1 MNSSV
6 FVSGKAPEGWNEF
19 LSSSP
24 FGTFY
29 QTSFYADYAEKDSGL
44 KPLFLQAT
52 SDGKITGELLLLKG
66 SRFQSGLANL
76 PFSSVTTRVA
86 RTFFPSFSWI
96 YGPVAN
102 SAASAKELLLKAE
115 ILSGGKISGCSP
127 HPMAGSQEAFRASG
141 FNEKKWATFLIDLS
155 KSEDE
160 LWKNVDK
167 AARKIV
173 NRTLEQVEVRV
184 AENENEYGKCLAV
197 VNENRRRGGFIPYK
211 SMPWKAWRE
220 SNTGDIFVA
229 MDKAGRV
236 LACLGV
242 SFFNG
247 WVNEW
252 GAGTSTYALENHV
265 YAQDAIKWSV
275 IKWAKEKGFRYFD
288 FTGVNPEPK
297 DEKEKGIYR
306 FKEKW
311 GGKLVGYP
319 LYSRE
324 PTS

>member
-1 MNSSV
+1 MNSVSV
-6 FVSGKAPEGWNEF
+6 SEKAPEGWNEF

-29 QTSFYADYAEKDSGL
+29 QTSFYADYAGKDSGL
-44 KPLFLQAT
+44 KPLFLQAKR
-52 SDGKITGELLLLKG
+52 DGKTAGQLLLFQG
-66 SRFQSGLANL
+66 SRFQSGLSNSPL
-76 PFSSVTTRVA
+76 SSITTWLA
-86 RTFFPSFSWI
+86 RTFFPSFSWT
-96 YGPVAN
+96 YGPVADDD
-102 SAASAKELLLKAE
+102 ASAKELLLKAKSV
-115 ILSGGKISGCSP
+115 SGGKISGCSP
-127 HPMAGSQEAFRASG
+127 HPLAGFREAFLECG
-141 FNEKKWATFLIDLS
+141 FKEKKWATFLIDLGR
-155 KSEDE
+155 SEDE

-173 NRTLEQVEVRV
+173 NRTLETVEIRV
-184 AENENEYGKCLAV
+184 VANEKEYKQCLAV
-197 VNENRRRGGFIPYK
+197 VNENRKRGGFIAYK
-211 SMPWKAWRE
+211 SMPWTVWRE
-220 SNTGDIFVA
+220 SGTGNIFVA
-229 MDKAGRV
+229 MDDNEKV
-236 LACLGV
+236 LACLGI

-275 IKWAKEKGFRYFD
+275 LKWAKEKGCRYFD

-311 GGKLVGYP
+311 GGKLVPYGI
-319 LYSRE
+319 YS
-324 PTS
+324 T